1 MSDFPYCWR
10 LVSVLHVTGIFPSLD
25 FCFFTVRGAF
35 PNTSDWQ
42 GCQRWL
48 FFGTHKAVK
57 KFTDHCCNYLKN
69 AAQCLRCNLFWYK
82 LKLNPV
88 THNSQFMLVQQ
99 HFASLYFISP
109 AQQLYMLTPLE
120 ALCIELIAYRR
131 KQALL
136 LFMIIVLSFFVYILI
151 RLICMSLW

>member
-1 MSDFPYCWR
+1 MWREYFLLWIFASLLSEVRFPTRLIDKAVSDGF
-10 LVSVLHVTGIFPSLD
+10 
-25 FCFFTVRGAF
+25 
-35 PNTSDWQ
+35 
-42 GCQRWL
+42 

>member
-1 MSDFPYCWR
+1 
-10 LVSVLHVTGIFPSLD
+10 
-25 FCFFTVRGAF
+25 
-35 PNTSDWQ
+35 
-42 GCQRWL
+42 
-48 FFGTHKAVK
+48 
-57 KFTDHCCNYLKN
+57 
-69 AAQCLRCNLFWYK
+69 
-82 LKLNPV
+82 
-88 THNSQFMLVQQ
+88 MLVQQ

-120 ALCIELIAYRR
+120 ALCIEFIAYRR